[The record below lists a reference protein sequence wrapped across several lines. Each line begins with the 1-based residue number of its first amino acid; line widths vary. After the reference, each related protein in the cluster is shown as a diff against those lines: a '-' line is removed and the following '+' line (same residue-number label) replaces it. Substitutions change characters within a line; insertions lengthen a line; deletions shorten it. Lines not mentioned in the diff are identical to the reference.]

1 MDIYWKIEGVYI
13 ESRSWDE
20 GTAQDRDTKGLLML
34 VCLLGPQSLGLGEK
48 GKACPTRTFEANGE
62 EIPGEHF
69 GRAAPSIM
77 FVSVLGQEPPEWSR
91 NSVRANHT
99 WSLSARLT
107 EEYLRIGLP
116 MWFIQQWL
124 VFKPWEPIIR
134 LYICAWVYMGVHPAR
149 GSLLRLWAAFP
160 QLNPG
165 TLGWMLGPDG
175 WLRLHNEVVHMPTG
189 DDSTAAQQQPPRS
202 RDILRGAAPISSVGI
217 PNMASMELVRWLE
230 RRNHRQYV
238 HQQPTDGI
246 VVAGAWREWHT
257 AGRSRPSAQ
266 AGNGKEITL
275 ACCMGSKIRPSCTT
289 AHCAEGAEGAA
300 WGCMAGH
307 APAETLSCLILLPYF
322 VACGCCDHLIRA
334 AQWVAQ
340 ARPLV
345 TGALTAAI

>member
-230 RRNHRQYV
+230 SGGGDATTVNMSISNPLMESLWQAHGVNGTQQVDRDLQHRQEMGRKLPLHV
-238 HQQPTDGI
+238 AWAARFDRVAQQ
-246 VVAGAWREWHT
+246 HT
-257 AGRSRPSAQ
+257 ALKVQKVP
-266 AGNGKEITL
+266 
-275 ACCMGSKIRPSCTT
+275 
-289 AHCAEGAEGAA
+289 HGAA
-300 WGCMAGH
+300 WRVMRLLRRCH
-307 APAETLSCLILLPYF
+307 A
-322 VACGCCDHLIRA
+322 
-334 AQWVAQ
+334 
-340 ARPLV
+340 
-345 TGALTAAI
+345 